1 MIGALILV
9 SSLGG
14 LLVPVVVLAYFRD
27 EIDWSK
33 ELAGPSWDFAKSWAS
48 NITAAGT
55 VLGYAALLSCFS
67 PTAQLH
73 FFPRAGYLSVG
84 AIAGGLPILAPLSF
98 TVLSRILQ
106 ARHNESAASISFL
119 LAAAVTIWGL
129 TLQLLLG
136 ACLLWELHTANILP
150 VVTAVLFIVL
160 LLVLS
165 GAVVAYAA
173 LTATDTLK
181 KEIPNPENVKEAT
194 ENLQEVIGEQVP
206 VRPPPKAW
214 SLL

>member
-1 MIGALILV
+1 MIGALLLV
-9 SSLGG
+9 SSLAG
-14 LLVPVVVLAYFRD
+14 LLVPFVVLAYFRQQ
-27 EIDWSK
+27 IDWSK
-33 ELAGPSWDFAKSWAS
+33 ELAGPTWDFSKSWAS

-73 FFPRAGYLSVG
+73 FLPRAGYLTVG
-84 AIAGGLPILAPLSF
+84 TIAGGLPILAPLVF

-106 ARHNESAASISFL
+106 ARHNESAASIAFL

-136 ACLLWELHTANILP
+136 ACLLWELHTVNILP
-150 VVTAVLFIVL
+150 AVTAFLFIAL
-160 LLVLS
+160 LFVLS

-173 LTATDTLK
+173 LTAADTLK
-181 KEIPNPENVKEAT
+181 KEAPNTQSVEEET
-194 ENLQEVIGEQVP
+194 ESLREVIGAQVR